1 MTGGADKSPPRAPR
15 VPAFL
20 LRTLPRAHRDHILGD
35 LTEEYLRSARRQ
47 APQLATLWFWKEL
60 ATSIMANIL
69 TRLRYGL
76 RGSSALPGG
85 QPQRLSNAN
94 RNPFSGFG
102 YDLRFAVRGL
112 MKSPAFTFG
121 AVVMLALGIGVN
133 TAIFSMNTGMLRVV
147 QRFNQPDELV
157 FLWGV
162 SERWNRAAVSARE
175 YVEWREQSDAFQD
188 MGLYRTVTKYVTGD
202 REPRRVQVIQT
213 SANLLPML
221 GFDAEQ
227 GRIYGAVD
235 TVATAPAVAVLTHR
249 FWQERYSGNTDV
261 IGRTIML
268 NDEPVTVIGV
278 LPGKAEFEVLW
289 HDTQVFTPLSIIPS
303 EESWHDRYYRV
314 IARLADGVSP
324 EQAQA
329 QMSAIATRLAESQ
342 PETNAGV
349 GVRVEPFAER
359 FYSPDDRVAM
369 VSLLLAVFAVLLI
382 ACVNLANLLLAKG
395 TARQAEVAIRLA
407 IGASRGRVVRQLL
420 TESLLL
426 SLMGGA
432 VGVVLGVW
440 GLKLLLSSLPSTPFT
455 PQEVG
460 LDPVLLSYTFLI
472 SVGAALAFGL
482 TPALLASR
490 VSLSESIKEGGAG
503 KSASRGRKRF
513 RNGIM
518 VAQLALTVPLVL
530 SCAVAY
536 RQVQTLGDLD
546 FGFATGGMLV
556 AQVDL
561 PAYRFARASDRS
573 EFYSAAIAEVRSIP
587 GVTAAAASQ
596 NIPIGVGGYGVVRRP
611 LVVEG
616 HDAEQGSERGPRG
629 FQVVSPDYFETLGV
643 SLRSGRMFTTSDG
656 PGDPTVAIVNESM
669 VRRFWPGQDVVGKR
683 LLPDTIGGLWDPQDT
698 PDFITIV
705 GVVTDF
711 GATFYGD
718 PADPAVYLSH
728 LQQPSYD
735 MRLVARTAA
744 DPLSLA
750 PALRAAVIRIDP
762 GVPISQIRSGEGL
775 VDEWLLESRTVAATL
790 GVLGILALGMAVL
803 GLYGMVAYSVAQRTF
818 ELGVRMVLGAQRGAI
833 RWTVM
838 RSFVTL
844 AGIGLTIGLVISG
857 IGGLIVRSQLYM
869 LRISI
874 FSTVAGLVL
883 LLGGVVL
890 VASYLPARRAT
901 TIEPIQALRCE

>member
-1 MTGGADKSPPRAPR
+1 MKGGTDRARPRPPR

-20 LRTLPRAHRDHILGD
+20 LCTLPPSHRNHILGD
-35 LTEEYLRSARRQ
+35 LTEEYLQLARRQ
-47 APQLATLWFWKEL
+47 APRLATLWFWKEL

-69 TRLRYGL
+69 TRLRYRL
-76 RGSSALPGG
+76 RGGTGLSGG
-85 QPQRLSNAN
+85 QSQRQSNRN
-94 RNPFSGFG
+94 RNPLGGFG
-102 YDLRFAVRGL
+102 YDLRFALRGL
-112 MKSPAFTFG
+112 MKSPAFAIG

-133 TAIFSMNTGMLRVV
+133 TAIFSMNVGMLRVV
-147 QRFNQPDELV
+147 ERFHQPDELV
-157 FLWGV
+157 FLWGT
-162 SERWNRAAVSARE
+162 EGTWDRAAVSPRDHL
-175 YVEWREQSDAFQD
+175 EWRDQSDAFQD
-188 MGLYRTVTKYVTGD
+188 MGLYRTVTRYVTGD
-202 REPRRVQVIQT
+202 REPRRVRVIQT
-213 SANLLPML
+213 SANLLPLL
-221 GFDAEQ
+221 GFDAAE
-227 GRIYGAVD
+227 GRIHGSTD
-235 TVATAPAVAVLTHR
+235 ATAAAPAVAVLTNR
-249 FWQERYSGNTDV
+249 FWQERYAGDPDV
-261 IGRTIML
+261 LGRTIML
-268 NDEPVTVIGV
+268 NDQPVTVIGV
-278 LPGKAEFEVLW
+278 LPAKLEFEILW
-289 HDTQVFTPLSIIPS
+289 RDADVFTPLILDPA
-303 EESWHDRYYRV
+303 ELSWEDRSYRV
-314 IARLADGVSP
+314 IARLADGVSVD
-324 EQAQA
+324 QAQA
-329 QMSAIATRLAESQ
+329 QMTTIAARLAEAQ
-342 PETNAGV
+342 PETNAAV
-349 GVRVEPFAER
+349 GVRVEPFAQL
-359 FYSPDDRVAM
+359 FYSADDKLAT
-369 VSLLLAVFAVLLI
+369 VSLLFAVFAVLLI

-395 TARQAEVAIRLA
+395 TARQSEVAIRLA
-407 IGASRGRVVRQLL
+407 VGASRGRVVRQLL

-426 SLMGGA
+426 SLTGGA
-432 VGVVLGVW
+432 FGVVLGVW

-518 VAQLALTVPLVL
+518 VAQLVLTVPLVL

-561 PAYRFARASDRS
+561 PAYRFERASERT
-573 EFYSAAIAEVRSIP
+573 EFYSAAIAGVRSIP

-596 NIPIGVGGYGVVRRP
+596 NIPIGIGGYGRVYRP

-616 HDAEQGSERGPRG
+616 REAEEGNERGPRG
-629 FQVVSPDYFETLGV
+629 FEVVSPDYFETLGV
-643 SLRSGRMFTTSDG
+643 SLRSGRTFTTSDG
-656 PGDPTVAIVNESM
+656 PGDPTVAIVNQAM
-669 VRRFWPGQDVVGKR
+669 VRRFWPGQDAVGKR
-683 LLPDTIGGLWDPQDT
+683 LLPDTVGRLWNPQDT

-718 PADPAVYLSH
+718 PPSPAVYLSH

-735 MRLVARTAA
+735 MTLVARTAT

-750 PALRAAVIRIDP
+750 PALRAAVSRIDP
-762 GVPISQIRSGEGL
+762 GVPVSRISSGEGL
-775 VDEWLLESRTVAATL
+775 VDEWLQESRTVAATL
-790 GVLGILALGMAVL
+790 GVLGLLALGMAVL

-818 ELGVRMVLGAQRGAI
+818 ELGVRIVLGAEVGTI

-844 AGIGLTIGLVISG
+844 AGIGLTIGLVVSG
-857 IGGLIVRSQLYM
+857 IGGLIVRSQLFM
-869 LRISI
+869 LRIPI

-890 VASYLPARRAT
+890 LASYLPARRAT
-901 TIEPIQALRCE
+901 SIEPVLALRCE